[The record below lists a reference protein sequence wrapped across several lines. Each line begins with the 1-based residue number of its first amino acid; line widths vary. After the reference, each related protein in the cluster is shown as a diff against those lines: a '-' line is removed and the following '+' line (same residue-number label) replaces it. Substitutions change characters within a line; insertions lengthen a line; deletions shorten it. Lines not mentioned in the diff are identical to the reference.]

1 MAEGVG
7 LSLAV
12 LGICPLAPKQ
22 TAFSSHSPFPGTLRV
37 PAMAEGVGLSLA
49 VLGICPLAPKQT
61 AFSSHSPF
69 PGTLRVPAMAEGVGL
84 SLAVLGICP
93 LRSQANCVLIPL
105 PIPWHAARASNGGG
119 SGIIPRRARDLSA
132 ALPSKLRSH
141 PTPPFPGTLRVPAMA
156 EGVGFEP
163 TVRLLP
169 HRIFESG
176 ALNRAQPSLRICL
189 LVDGECG
196 EVFPRS
202 KQADN

>member
-1 MAEGVG
+1 
-7 LSLAV
+7 
-12 LGICPLAPKQ
+12 
-22 TAFSSHSPFPGTLRV
+22 
-37 PAMAEGVGLSLA
+37 MAEGVGLSLA

-141 PTPPFPGTLRVPAMA
+141 PTPHSLARCACQQWRREWDYPSPCSGFVRCAPKQTAFSSHSPFPGTLRVPAMA

-169 HRIFESG
+169 HRISNP
-176 ALNRAQPSLRICL
+176 AP
-189 LVDGECG
+189 
-196 EVFPRS
+196 
-202 KQADN
+202 

>member
-1 MAEGVG
+1 
-7 LSLAV
+7 
-12 LGICPLAPKQ
+12 
-22 TAFSSHSPFPGTLRV
+22 
-37 PAMAEGVGLSLA
+37 
-49 VLGICPLAPKQT
+49 
-61 AFSSHSPF
+61 
-69 PGTLRVPAMAEGVGL
+69 MAEGVGL

-119 SGIIPRRARDLSA
+119 SGIRTHGEIA
-132 ALPSKLRSH
+132 
-141 PTPPFPGTLRVPAMA
+141 PTPD
-156 EGVGFEP
+156 
-163 TVRLLP
+163 
-169 HRIFESG
+169 FESG